1 MLLLEKRSILFL
13 LLISQCWGEM
23 EKKRSYT
30 FGPRE
35 VSQEFWKTR
44 SVVGT
49 QRFRSPVECA
59 SSLRLGSLYNSFL
72 YREDGLCEMAYA
84 DNLTPSSPSPVKV
97 KHRVLIKEGDKELSD
112 ICPTT
117 HPYPFLEG
125 RKCCQKNLEN
135 PFVGVTT
142 GTRGLLT
149 INSTSCSY
157 PSVECEVGYKCS
169 LNSIIG
175 NPMHMN
181 VDLQPGSNWYV
192 TTVSNEDECQQLCE
206 KETKCKGWV
215 WSGYCYMFQ
224 NGVTIK
230 EVKESLLGGFK
241 SSYINMLFD

>member
-13 LLISQCWGEM
+13 LLISQCWGE
-23 EKKRSYT
+23 ERSYT

-44 SVVGT
+44 SVVST
-49 QRFRSPVECA
+49 RRFRSPVECA

-72 YREDGLCEMAYA
+72 YREDGLCEMAFV
-84 DNLTPSSPSPVKV
+84 DKLTPSSLSPVKV
-97 KHRVLIKEGDKELSD
+97 KYRVLIKEGDKELSD

-181 VDLQPGSNWYV
+181 VDLQPASYWYV
-192 TTVSNEDECQQLCE
+192 ETVSNEYECQQICE
-206 KETKCKGWV
+206 TETNCKGWV
-215 WSGYCYMFQ
+215 WNEWNECYMFQ
-224 NGVTIK
+224 NGVTIRAMDQI
-230 EVKESLLGGFK
+230 LLGGFK
-241 SSYINMLFD
+241 SSYINMPFD